1 MVVDC
6 VQNLMST
13 RLPRPMLRA
22 FWAAAFLIVLL
33 SLTGCTSP
41 QVTQALINVTITTDG
56 RARQVQLPAGSTVQD
71 AYAKANITPG
81 SLDRSVPPAYTVLQ
95 EGSQV
100 QLVRIQEKFETSSLV
115 IPFESQVIK
124 NESMAQGQEI
134 AIQSGANGEEEI
146 TYRLLLEDGKE
157 ISRSI
162 FKSVIIQEAR
172 SEITM
177 RGVLPP
183 FAPLPIQ
190 GRLAYLLAGNAW
202 MMDGS
207 TGSRRILVATGDL
220 DGQVFAL
227 SPKADWLLFT
237 RKPLPAASS
246 IAAGS
251 STSAENS
258 ATPAGPGAINA
269 LWVVS
274 TAEGAKPIDLKV
286 ANVIN
291 FAAWSPVEAR
301 TIAYTTAQPR
311 AASPGWLANNDLQL
325 LTFSETGAAP
335 RVKELVAANNG
346 GARGFWSW
354 WGLVY
359 AFSPD
364 GAQIAY
370 ARPGDIGLVDLE
382 TGAYLPRVE
391 VPAFETHKNWAWVPG
406 ISWSP
411 DNQVI
416 YFVNHPGAG
425 RLIATEDSPI
435 FDLSAITLA
444 NGPLVDLVPQAGM
457 FAYPVCS
464 PWLKEG
470 GFYVAYLQAI
480 FRDQS
485 DTSRY
490 QVVVMDRD
498 GSNKSVVFPLEGA
511 QGMEPQQVVWGPG
524 PSRVDGAFLALVYRG
539 DIWIVD
545 TASGETH
552 QVSGDGLTTRLDWK

>member
-1 MVVDC
+1 MVV
-6 VQNLMST
+6 NNSIKLFLAL
-13 RLPRPMLRA
+13 LPRPKPGT
-22 FWAAAFLIVLL
+22 FWGTACLALLMVLA
-33 SLTGCTSP
+33 GCASP
-41 QVTQALINVTITTDG
+41 QVTQALINVTIKTDG
-56 RARQVQLPAGSTVQD
+56 RARTVQLPAGSTVQD

-81 SLDRSVPPAYTVLQ
+81 ALDRSIPPGYTVLE
-95 EGSQV
+95 EGSQI

-124 NESMAQGQEI
+124 NESMPQGQEI
-134 AIQSGANGEEEI
+134 GIQSGANGEEEI
-146 TYRLLLEDGKE
+146 TYRILLEDGKE
-157 ISRSI
+157 VSRSI
-162 FKSVIIQEAR
+162 FKSVIIKEAR
-172 SEITM
+172 SEISM

-202 MMDGS
+202 LMDGS
-207 TGSRRILVATGDL
+207 TGARRILVASGDL

-227 SPKADWLLFT
+227 SPKGDWLLYT
-237 RKPLPAASS
+237 RKPAAQA
-246 IAAGS
+246 AAGS
-251 STSAENS
+251 TSSSPADPAE
-258 ATPAGPGAINA
+258 INT
-269 LWVVS
+269 LWVIS
-274 TAEGAKPIDLKV
+274 TAEGAKPVDLKV

-291 FAAWSPVEAR
+291 FAAWSPTQER

-325 LTFSETGAAP
+325 LTFTETSAAP
-335 RVKELVAANNG
+335 RRKELVAANNG

-370 ARPGDIGLVDLE
+370 ARPGDIGLIDLE
-382 TGAYLPRVE
+382 TGAYQPRVE
-391 VPAFETHKNWAWVPG
+391 VPAFETHQNWAWVPG

-411 DNQVI
+411 DNQI
-416 YFVNHPGAG
+416 LYFVNHPGAG

-435 FDLSAITLA
+435 FDLSALSLA

-470 GFYVAYLQAI
+470 GFYVAYLQSI

-490 QVVVMDRD
+490 QVVIMDRD
-498 GSNKSVVFPLEGA
+498 GSNKSQIFPLEGA
-511 QGMEPQQVVWGPG
+511 QGIEPQQVVWGPA
-524 PSRVDGAFLALVYRG
+524 PSRVDGAFVAMVYRG
-539 DIWIVD
+539 NIWIVD
-545 TASGETH
+545 AASGETH